1 MRFSDVALPVR
12 MSRVAIVAPRVGL
25 RDALVAVAE
34 SGTMEI
40 VGALPAPAGEEA
52 EALRRLERAAPG
64 GKPVL
69 PRILRAPEE
78 TASLEQAGA
87 CELLAGEV
95 ELRRR
100 AALGL
105 EHGSFSVLV
114 GWTPTEDLPELERSL
129 DAVGAGTVELP
140 LPPYADPPTLMA
152 ETRVKRPFSPLMTTY
167 GVAPYAD
174 LDVTVF
180 AGIAFVL
187 MFAIMFG
194 DVGHGLLLALVGL
207 MLSRVRRGRLAPFRP
222 VWPLLVI
229 SGVAAAF
236 VGLLYGEAF
245 GPTELVPRL
254 WLDPVEDPIPLL
266 VAALVIGVA
275 LLVVSHAYAIVNRAR
290 EGGARAALLS
300 PSGVAG
306 LCVLLGA
313 SCALVGA
320 LTGIDVLLGAGV
332 VLLVVGAALLGVGF
346 LAAAR
351 AEGGFGAALAL
362 TTVELVDA
370 LVRTAS
376 NVLSFARLA
385 AFGVLHSALGL
396 AVLAGAGALWGGIVG
411 SLLGVAV
418 FVIGNLAAFS
428 LELLVTGIQAL
439 RLEFYELFSRIFAG
453 QGHPYSP
460 WRVPVV
466 TRSEEP

>member
-1 MRFSDVALPVR
+1 MRFSEVALPVR
-12 MSRVAIVAPRVGL
+12 MSRVAVVAPHVRL
-25 RDALVAVAE
+25 RDALVAMAE

-40 VGALPAPAGEEA
+40 VGSLPAPAGEEV
-52 EALRRLERAAPG
+52 EALRRLERASPAARPG
-64 GKPVL
+64 P
-69 PRILRAPEE
+69 PRILRVPEE
-78 TASLEQAGA
+78 TASLERAGA
-87 CELLAGEV
+87 RELLAGEV

-105 EHGSFSVLV
+105 QYGAFSVLV
-114 GWTPTEDLPELERSL
+114 GWTPTEALPELERRL
-129 DAVGAGTVELP
+129 DATGAGAVELP

-152 ETRVKRPFSPLMTTY
+152 ETRARRPFRPLMTTY
-167 GVAPYAD
+167 GVAPYAN

-194 DVGHGLLLALVGL
+194 DVGHGLLLAFAGL
-207 MLSRVRRGRLAPFRP
+207 LLGRVRRGRLVAFRP

-245 GPTELVPRL
+245 GPTGLVPRL

-266 VAALVIGVA
+266 ATALVVGVA
-275 LLVVSHAYAIVNRAR
+275 LLVVSHAYAILNRAR
-290 EGGARAALLS
+290 EGGARAALLA
-300 PSGVAG
+300 PSGIAG
-306 LCVLLGA
+306 LSVLLGA
-313 SCALVGA
+313 SCALVGG
-320 LTGIDVLLGAGV
+320 LTGMDALLGAGV
-332 VLLVVGAALLGVGF
+332 VLLVVGAVLLGIGF

-351 AEGGFGAALAL
+351 TEGGFGAALAL

-411 SLLGVAV
+411 SLLGIAV
-418 FVIGNLAAFS
+418 FVIGNLVAFS